1 MGVPT
6 KGVTMHDE
14 PLSPDRLKIVSN
26 SEIKLEITSA
36 LDRLMNSTDLDRI
49 SVKAICDEA
58 GVSRATF
65 YRYFEDKFD
74 VVKWYLQYLDTKGVD
89 RIGRSLS
96 WYEGYFLSTAIIH
109 DNVQFFLDAAK
120 SRDLNSLDMVA
131 PRVRRDTILKTL
143 TDYRHVE
150 LTEHLR
156 FQVDVAVHMETLMFP
171 AWHRGEYNC
180 SLEEICQ
187 WVTDCV
193 PRELFELL
201 NTPLTPQQNQAKR
214 S

>member
-1 MGVPT
+1 
-6 KGVTMHDE
+6 MHDE

-36 LDRLMNSTDLDRI
+36 LDRLMCSTELDRI

-65 YRYFEDKFD
+65 YRYFPDKFAI
-74 VVKWYLQYLDTKGVD
+74 VQWYLQYLNTKGVD

-109 DNVQFFLDAAK
+109 DNNSFFTNAAK
-120 SRDLNSLDMVA
+120 SHDYNSLVQVA
-131 PRVRRDTILKTL
+131 PRMRRDTISKTL
-143 TDYRHVE
+143 TDYRGIE

-156 FQVDVAVHMETLMFP
+156 FQIDVAVHVETLMFP
-171 AWHRGEYNC
+171 AWHRGEYDC

-187 WVTDCV
+187 WVTDCI
-193 PRELFELL
+193 PRELYELL
-201 NTPLTPQQNQAKR
+201 NTPLTPEKGVAKHK
-214 S
+214 